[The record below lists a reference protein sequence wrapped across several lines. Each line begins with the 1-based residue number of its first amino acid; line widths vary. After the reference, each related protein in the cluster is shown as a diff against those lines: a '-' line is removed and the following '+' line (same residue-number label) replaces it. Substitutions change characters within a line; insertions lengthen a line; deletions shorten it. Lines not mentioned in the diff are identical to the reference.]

1 MKDFRK
7 IIGLF
12 LLIFF
17 CGVLI
22 TIGSVNATLNKE
34 SSQKEI
40 VEIKKNTT
48 YLITTEKEA
57 V

>member
-1 MKDFRK
+1 MKNFRK

-34 SSQKEI
+34 SNQKEI
-40 VEIKKNTT
+40 VEIKKDTT
-48 YLITTEKEA
+48 YLITAEKEA

>member
-1 MKDFRK
+1 MKNFRK

-12 LLIFF
+12 LIIFL

-40 VEIKKNTT
+40 VEIKKDTT
-48 YLITTEKEA
+48 HLITAKKEA